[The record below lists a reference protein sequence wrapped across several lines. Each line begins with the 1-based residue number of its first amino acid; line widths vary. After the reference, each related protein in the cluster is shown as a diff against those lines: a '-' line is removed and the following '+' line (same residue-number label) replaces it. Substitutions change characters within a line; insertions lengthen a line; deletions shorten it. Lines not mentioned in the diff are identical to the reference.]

1 MLLVVWHLIVG
12 YTPYTY
18 DCVAASYLPT
28 VDLFSLYTPRN
39 PWQPFMTPAVSNFVC
54 RPLAGCVFPAAGC
67 PTLHTLPLSVIR
79 QKVRAWA
86 SVAIEVPLLLGLFFK
101 HFQFD

>member
-18 DCVAASYLPT
+18 DCVAASSLPT

-39 PWQPFMTPAVSNFVC
+39 PCQLLC
-54 RPLAGCVFPAAGC
+54 
-67 PTLHTLPLSVIR
+67 
-79 QKVRAWA
+79 A
-86 SVAIEVPLLLGLFFK
+86 SVLCRVCMYTFTLGSRS
-101 HFQFD
+101 